1 MRVKMQIKRIINKYI
16 GPIKE
21 VDVELDKNDKGNPKP
36 ILIVGENG
44 SGKTTLISNIV
55 DAIYEMARLIYN
67 NAVEKSEEGY
77 QYYKAITPVEINI
90 GQEYMLSYIEF
101 SKENSEDILCQ
112 YIFKSGNL
120 SYDEFSKQTNIHLTN
135 NNSWKES
142 FKNISATKE
151 TLQNEFDNNIFCYF
165 GPDRYEKP
173 QWMGEKYYN
182 NLDEYSHPTVKAR
195 FNGELETPIAIKNV
209 TTEILQW
216 LLDVIVDSRTDIVEE
231 KGELKVA
238 HVTIQD
244 LLQLGIARNNVE
256 KVMSEILGKEVYFG
270 LNFRSARGS
279 RFNIFEK
286 QSQRVLLPT
295 LDALSTGQSA
305 LFNMFTTI
313 IRYADINNI
322 NKSIKLDEIQ
332 GIVVIDEIELH
343 LHSKLQREVLP
354 KLIKLFPKVQ
364 FIITTHSPLF
374 LLGMDEQFGK
384 EEYVI
389 YQMPTADRISA
400 ESFSEFQRSYI
411 YMTNTEKYRN
421 EIKNAINSN
430 SEKTLIVTEGATDW
444 RHLKAALKNLS
455 ELENDPY
462 EYQLLD
468 VEFLQ
473 YNPKNSKKND
483 LLKLDM
489 SCTHLVTMCEEF
501 AKVKQVRKIIFIA
514 DADDKN
520 TCKQLSQNGSKFKT
534 WGNNVYSAVLPIPKH
549 RKETP
554 EICIEHYYTDKD
566 LQTPIVINGI
576 ERRIYMGG
584 EFDNLGLSLDKKL
597 MCIDRNSCG
606 QGKIR
611 IIDGQSDKR
620 VFRIEDESKENL
632 ALPKMD
638 FAEAIYNLKEEMK
651 NIDFTEFH
659 LIFDIIKEI
668 QESPME

>member
-1 MRVKMQIKRIINKYI
+1 MLQIKRIINRYT
-16 GPIKE
+16 GPIEK
-21 VDVELDKNDKGNPKP
+21 VDVEFTRNDKGNPKP

-44 SGKTTLISNIV
+44 SGKSTIISNIV
-55 DAIYEMARLIYN
+55 DAIYEMARLVYK

-77 QYYKAITPVEINI
+77 QYYKAIIPAEINV
-90 GQEYMLSYIEF
+90 GHEYMVSYIEF
-101 SKENSEDILCQ
+101 SKVDSEDVLFQ
-112 YIFKSGNL
+112 YVFKSGNL
-120 SYDEFSKQTNIHLTN
+120 SYDEFFNQTNIHLKN
-135 NNSWKES
+135 KNSWSEKDN

-151 TLQNEFDNNIFCYF
+151 ALEREFDNNVFCYF

-173 QWMGEKYYN
+173 QWMGEKYYDN
-182 NLDEYSHPTVKAR
+182 NLDTYLHPMIKSR
-195 FNGELETPIAIKNV
+195 FSGILETPIAVKNV
-209 TTEILQW
+209 TTETLQW
-216 LLDVIVDSRTDIVEE
+216 LLDVIIDSRIDIFVEN
-231 KGELKVA
+231 GELKFRNT
-238 HVTIQD
+238 TIED
-244 LLQLGIARNNVE
+244 SLKLGIARSNVE
-256 KVMSEILGKEVYFG
+256 KVMSEILGKEVCFG

-279 RFNIFEK
+279 RFNINEK
-286 QSQRVLLPT
+286 QTQKTLIPT

-305 LFNMFTTI
+305 LFNMFVTI

-322 NKSIKLDEIQ
+322 NKSIKLNEIQ

-374 LLGMDEQFGK
+374 LLGMDEQFGT
-384 EEYVI
+384 EEYIV
-389 YQMPTADRISA
+389 YQMPTGDKISA
-400 ESFSEFQRSYI
+400 ESFSEFQRAYI
-411 YMTNTEKYRN
+411 YMTSTEKYQR

-444 RHLKAALKNLS
+444 RHLKAAMKALS
-455 ELENDPY
+455 EFEGDPY
-462 EYQLLD
+462 EYRSLD

-473 YNPKNSKKND
+473 YNPKNSKESD

-489 SCTHLVTMCEEF
+489 SCSHLVTMCQEF
-501 AKVKQVRKIIFIA
+501 AKIKQNRKIIFVA
-514 DADDKN
+514 DADDN
-520 TCKQLSQNGSKFKT
+520 TTCKILSVSGSKFKN
-534 WGNNVYSAVLPIPKH
+534 WGNNVYSVVLPIPDY

-554 EICIEHYYTDKD
+554 EICIEHYYNDHD
-566 LQTPIVINGI
+566 LRTPIVINGI
-576 ERRIYMGG
+576 ERRLYMGG

-606 QGKIR
+606 KGKIR

-638 FAEAIYNLKEEMK
+638 FAKAIYNRKEEMK
-651 NIDFTEFH
+651 NVDFTAFH
-659 LIFDIIKEI
+659 LILDIIKEI
-668 QESPME
+668 QDNPMV